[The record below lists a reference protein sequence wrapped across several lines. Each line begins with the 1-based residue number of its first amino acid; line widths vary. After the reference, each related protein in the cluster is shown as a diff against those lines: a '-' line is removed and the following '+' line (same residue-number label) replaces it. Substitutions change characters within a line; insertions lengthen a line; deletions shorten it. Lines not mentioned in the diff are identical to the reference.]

1 MPLLTVI
8 AEIRAKPDFEAEIRA
23 SLLALIEPTQ
33 MDKGML
39 NYDLHESATEPGLFI
54 FHEKWES
61 RACLDEHLATKH
73 IQDWISQTRNSLRTF
88 ELKTLY
94 KISK

>member
-1 MPLLTVI
+1 MLALTVI
-8 AEIRAKPDFEAEIRA
+8 AEIRAKPDCNEEIRA

-33 MDKGML
+33 QDKGML
-39 NYDLHESATEPGLFI
+39 NYDLHESVTEPGLFI
-54 FHEKWES
+54 FHENWES
-61 RACLDEHLATKH
+61 RAYLDEHLATEH
-73 IQDWISQTRNSLRTF
+73 IQNWISQTRNSLRSF